1 MTLKENP
8 LYILKRMHFKVGR
21 VISHQIILMTKR
33 RILGKNDFWILKC
46 KDPERGIIFSGI
58 RRRLNKSLDFLDSR
72 ENGKRGSR
80 MRKYGQFVEDFLF

>member
-46 KDPERGIIFSGI
+46 KDPERDHFQWYKAKIKKIF
-58 RRRLNKSLDFLDSR
+58 RLFGFKR
-72 ENGKRGSR
+72 EWEE
-80 MRKYGQFVEDFLF
+80 RK